1 MIRNVVFSAREDHE
15 IVKGVINRL
24 KKLPDVNLH
33 VHDPTKKFFN
43 LSRMPKSIKEADLII
58 VKVRNDCSIDLLH
71 YAKTNKIPTLH
82 NVDTVLMCKNKI
94 SLDYAL
100 RRVFANNPQIKKK
113 FSFPNSWNN
122 NLADLSK
129 FKKWALPKLPIVI
142 KSHYQHDKYNRFN
155 FLVRKIEE
163 VDEFYN
169 RYKHLLYYDVYIQK
183 FIECDGFERK
193 VYVIGDKVFGIIREN
208 PIYIFL
214 RDKPSKIDVDTIKRK
229 EFKIS
234 EEIREFAKI
243 LSKEINLKIFGFDLI
258 KLNDKDRFYLIDLN
272 DFPGFRGIKNI
283 ENNLTS
289 YLVEYIRNL

>member
-15 IVKGVINRL
+15 VIKVVINRL
-24 KKLPDVNLH
+24 KSLPDVNLH
-33 VHDPTKKFFN
+33 FHDPTKKFFN

-100 RRVFANNPQIKKK
+100 RRVFKTHPQISKK

-122 NLADLSK
+122 NVTNVLK
-129 FKKWALPKLPIVI
+129 FKSWASAKLPIVI

-155 FLVRKIEE
+155 FLVKKIEE
-163 VDEFYN
+163 VDTFCN
-169 RYKHLLYYDVYIQK
+169 KYKHLLYYDVYIQK

-214 RDKPSKIDVDTIKRK
+214 RSKPNKIDVDTIKRK

-234 EEIREFAKI
+234 EEIREFAEI
-243 LSKEINLKIFGFDLI
+243 LSKELNLKIFGFDLV
-258 KLNDKDRFYLIDLN
+258 KLKDKNRFYLIDLN
-272 DFPGFRGIKNI
+272 DFPGFRGIRNV
-283 ENNLTS
+283 ENTLSS
-289 YLVEYIRNL
+289 YLTEYIRNL

>member
-15 IVKGVINRL
+15 VIKGVINRL
-24 KKLPDVNLH
+24 KNLPDVNLH
-33 VHDPTKKFFN
+33 FHDPTKKFFN
-43 LSRMPKSIKEADLII
+43 LSRMPKSIKDADLII

-71 YAKTNKIPTLH
+71 YAKTHQIPTLH

-100 RRVFANNPQIKKK
+100 RMVFKNHPQIRKK

-122 NLADLSK
+122 NVTDVLK
-129 FKKWALPKLPIVI
+129 FKKWALTKLPIVI

-163 VDEFYN
+163 VDKFCN

-214 RDKPSKIDVDTIKRK
+214 RNKPNEIDVNTIKRK

-234 EEIREFAKI
+234 EEIREFAEI
-243 LSKEINLKIFGFDLI
+243 LSKELNLKIFGFDLI
-258 KLNDKDRFYLIDLN
+258 KLTDKDRFYLIDLN
-272 DFPGFRGIKNI
+272 DFPGFRGIKNV
-283 ENNLTS
+283 EDALSS
-289 YLVEYIRNL
+289 YLEEYIGNL

>member
-1 MIRNVVFSAREDHE
+1 MTRNIVFSAREDHE
-15 IVKGVINRL
+15 VVKGVINRI
-24 KKLPDVNLH
+24 KKLPDINLH
-33 VHDPTKKFFN
+33 FHDPTKKFFN

-71 YAKTNKIPTLH
+71 YAKTNNIPTLH
-82 NVDTVLMCKNKI
+82 NVDTVQMCKNKI

-100 RRVFANNPQIKKK
+100 RKVFKNHPKIGKK
-113 FSFPNSWNN
+113 FSLPNSWNN
-122 NLADLSK
+122 NATDVPK

-163 VDEFYN
+163 VDTFCN

-193 VYVIGDKVFGIIREN
+193 VYVIGDKAFGIIREN

-214 RDKPSKIDVDTIKRK
+214 RDKPSSINVETINRK
-229 EFKIS
+229 EF
-234 EEIREFAKI
+234 EVTDDIRYLAKI
-243 LSKEINLKIFGFDLI
+243 LSKELNLKIFGFDLI
-258 KLNDKDRFYLIDLN
+258 KLTNKDRFYLIDLN

-283 ENNLTS
+283 ENVLS
-289 YLVEYIRNL
+289 RYLVDYIRNL

>member
-1 MIRNVVFSAREDHE
+1 MKKVVFSARQDHE
-15 IVKGVINRL
+15 IIAGVI
-24 KKLPDVNLH
+24 KKLKQNPDIEVSF
-33 VHDPTKKFFN
+33 HDPTKNFFN
-43 LSRMPKSIKEADLII
+43 LSRMPKSINQSDFII
-58 VKVRNDCSIDLLH
+58 VKVRNECSIDLLH
-71 YAKTNKIPTLH
+71 YAKTNHIPTLH
-82 NVDTVLMCKNKI
+82 SVDTVLTCKNKI

-100 RRVFANNPQIKKK
+100 RRIFKNYPQIRKKILL
-113 FSFPNSWNN
+113 PNSWNN

-163 VDEFYN
+163 VDTFCN

-214 RDKPSKIDVDTIKRK
+214 RDRPSNINVDTIKRK
-229 EFKIS
+229 EFEVNDDIKYLA
-234 EEIREFAKI
+234 EI
-243 LSKEINLKIFGFDLI
+243 LSQELNLKIFGFDLI
-258 KLNDKDRFYLIDLN
+258 KLTDKDRFYLIDLN
-272 DFPGFRGIKNI
+272 DFPGFRGIKNV
-283 ENNLTS
+283 ENVLSS

>member
-15 IVKGVINRL
+15 VIKGVISRL
-24 KKLPDVNLH
+24 ENLPDVNLYF
-33 VHDPTKKFFN
+33 HDPTKKFFN
-43 LSRMPKSIKEADLII
+43 LSRMPRSIKEADLIM

-71 YAKTNKIPTLH
+71 YAKTNNIPTLH
-82 NVDTVLMCKNKI
+82 DVDTVLMCKNKI

-100 RRVFANNPQIKKK
+100 RNAFKNNPSISKK

-122 NLADLSK
+122 NITEVPK

-142 KSHYQHDKYNRFN
+142 KSHFQHDKYNRFN

-163 VDEFYN
+163 VEIFCE

-183 FIECDGFERK
+183 FIECDGLERK
-193 VYVIGDKVFGIIREN
+193 VYVVGDKVFGIIREN
-208 PIYIFL
+208 PIYIYI
-214 RDKPSKIDVDTIKRK
+214 RNKPNQIDVDTIKRK

-234 EEIREFAKI
+234 EEIRELAEI
-243 LSKEINLKIFGFDLI
+243 LSKELKLKIFGFDLI
-258 KLNDKDRFYLIDLN
+258 KLSDKDRFYLIDLN

-283 ENNLTS
+283 EVTISN
-289 YLVEYIRNL
+289 YLAKYIRSI

>member
-1 MIRNVVFSAREDHE
+1 MIRNVVFSARKDHE
-15 IVKGVINRL
+15 VVKDVISRL
-24 KKLPDVNLH
+24 KNLPDVNLH
-33 VHDPTKKFFN
+33 FHDPTKKFFN

-94 SLDYAL
+94 SLDYVL
-100 RRVFANNPQIKKK
+100 RKVFKNHPQIRKK

-122 NLADLSK
+122 NLGDLSK

-142 KSHYQHDKYNRFN
+142 KSHFQHDKYNRFN

-163 VDEFYN
+163 VDIFYN

-183 FIECDGFERK
+183 FIECDGLERK

-214 RDKPSKIDVDTIKRK
+214 RDKPNKIDVDTIKRK
-229 EFKIS
+229 EFRIF
-234 EEIREFAKI
+234 EEIRELAQI
-243 LSKEINLKIFGFDLI
+243 LSKELNLKIFGFDLI
-258 KLNDKDRFYLIDLN
+258 KLTDKDRFYLIDLN

-283 ENNLTS
+283 EKALSS

>member
-1 MIRNVVFSAREDHE
+1 MRNVVFSAREDHE
-15 IVKGVINRL
+15 IIKAVKNRL
-24 KKLPDVNLH
+24 KKLPDINLYF
-33 VHDPTKKFFN
+33 HDPTKKFFN
-43 LSRMPKSIKEADLII
+43 LSKMPKPIKEADLIV

-100 RRVFANNPQIKKK
+100 RRVFKNYPQISKN

-122 NLADLSK
+122 AVTDVLK

-163 VDEFYN
+163 VDTFCN
-169 RYKHLLYYDVYIQK
+169 RYEHLLYYDVYIQK

-208 PIYIFL
+208 PIYIYL
-214 RDKPSKIDVDTIKRK
+214 RKKPNNIDVDAIERK

-234 EEIREFAKI
+234 KEIRELAEI
-243 LSKEINLKIFGFDLI
+243 LSKELNLKIFGFDLI
-258 KLNDKDRFYLIDLN
+258 KLQNKDRFYLIDLN
-272 DFPGFRGIKNI
+272 DFPGFRGIKNV
-283 ENNLTS
+283 ENTLSS
-289 YLVEYIRNL
+289 YLGEYIRNL

>member
-24 KKLPDVNLH
+24 KNLSDVNLH
-33 VHDPTKKFFN
+33 FHDPTQKFFN
-43 LSRMPKSIKEADLII
+43 LSRMPKPIKEADLII

-71 YAKTNKIPTLH
+71 YAKTHNIPTLH

-94 SLDYAL
+94 SLDYSL
-100 RRVFANNPQIKKK
+100 RKVFKNHPQISKR

-122 NLADLSK
+122 NITDVQI
-129 FKKWALPKLPIVI
+129 FKKWTLPKIPIVI

-155 FLVRKIEE
+155 FLVREIDE
-163 VDEFYN
+163 VDIFCN
-169 RYKHLLYYDVYIQK
+169 KYKHLLYYDVYIQK

-208 PIYIFL
+208 PIYIYL
-214 RDKPSKIDVDTIKRK
+214 RNEPNNIDVDTIIRK

-234 EEIREFAKI
+234 EEIRVLAEI
-243 LSKEINLKIFGFDLI
+243 LSEDLNLKIFGFDLI
-258 KLNDKDRFYLIDLN
+258 KLTDKNRFYLIDLN
-272 DFPGFRGIKNI
+272 DFPGFRGIKNV
-283 ENNLTS
+283 ENALSS
-289 YLVEYIRNL
+289 YLIEFIRSL

>member
-15 IVKGVINRL
+15 VIKSVINRL
-24 KKLPDVNLH
+24 KDLPDVNLH
-33 VHDPTKKFFN
+33 FHDPTKKFFN

-100 RRVFANNPQIKKK
+100 RRVFKDHPQISKK
-113 FSFPNSWNN
+113 FSIPNSWNN
-122 NLADLSK
+122 NATDLSK

-163 VDEFYN
+163 VDTFRN

-214 RDKPSKIDVDTIKRK
+214 RDKPNNINVDTIKRK

-234 EEIREFAKI
+234 EEIRELAEI
-243 LSKEINLKIFGFDLI
+243 LSKELNLKIFGFDLI
-258 KLNDKDRFYLIDLN
+258 KLTDKNRFYLIDLN

-283 ENNLTS
+283 ENALSS

>member
-1 MIRNVVFSAREDHE
+1 MIRNIVFSAREDHE
-15 IVKGVINRL
+15 IVKVVINKL
-24 KKLPDVNLH
+24 KSLPDVNLH
-33 VHDPTKKFFN
+33 FHDPTKKFFN
-43 LSRMPKSIKEADLII
+43 LSRMPKPIKEADLII

-100 RRVFANNPQIKKK
+100 RRVFKNHPKIGKK

-122 NLADLSK
+122 NATDVPK

-163 VDEFYN
+163 VDTFCN

-208 PIYIFL
+208 PIYILL
-214 RDKPSKIDVDTIKRK
+214 RDKPSNIDVDIIKRK
-229 EFKIS
+229 EFEVNDDIKYLA
-234 EEIREFAKI
+234 EI
-243 LSKEINLKIFGFDLI
+243 LSKELNLKIFGFDLI
-258 KLNDKDRFYLIDLN
+258 KLTDKDRFYLIDLN
-272 DFPGFRGIKNI
+272 DFPGFRGIKNV
-283 ENNLTS
+283 ENALSS

>member
-15 IVKGVINRL
+15 VIKGVINRL
-24 KKLPDVNLH
+24 KNLPDVNLYS
-33 VHDPTKKFFN
+33 HDPTKTFFN

-58 VKVRNDCSIDLLH
+58 VKVRNDSSIDLLH

-82 NVDTVLMCKNKI
+82 NVDIVLMCKNKV

-100 RRVFANNPQIKKK
+100 RRVFKNHHQISKK

-122 NLADLSK
+122 NITDVLK
-129 FKKWALPKLPIVI
+129 FKRWALPKLPIVI

-163 VDEFYN
+163 VDTFCN

-214 RDKPSKIDVDTIKRK
+214 RNKPNEIDVDKIKRK

-234 EEIREFAKI
+234 EEIREFARI
-243 LSKEINLKIFGFDLI
+243 LSKELNLKIFGFDLI
-258 KLNDKDRFYLIDLN
+258 KLTDKNRFYLIDLN

-283 ENNLTS
+283 ENTLSS